1 MLDNLE
7 RMTGGDKERMQL
19 YLSTFKEG
27 IGEYIKLLKVAIADK
42 NIENISYTIHVSKPL
57 FTLVGLKKLYD
68 RACEIENS
76 IDSNKDISEITEKA
90 SSLLSKMEISL
101 ENIIDL
107 NS

>member
-7 RMTGGDKERMQL
+7 RLTGGDKERMEL

-57 FTLVGLKKLYD
+57 FTLVGLKNLYNK
-68 RACEIENS
+68 ACDIENS
-76 IDSNKDISEITEKA
+76 IDSNKDLSEITEKA

-101 ENIIDL
+101 EDLIDP
-107 NS
+107 NT